1 MIRYPCLRDGAVII
15 ICPRVPLSDRVIVRA
30 RKNRRQFVR
39 HGKVRVSHRAF
50 VLEYHNIVVV
60 VVVIIVSSSSSSSI
74 ENFRLVRARSIA
86 DFGEIQVRF
95 YLRDVTGIG

>member
-1 MIRYPCLRDGAVII
+1 M
-15 ICPRVPLSDRVIVRA
+15 
-30 RKNRRQFVR
+30 
-39 HGKVRVSHRAF
+39 RVSHRAF

-60 VVVIIVSSSSSSSI
+60 VVVVISIISSSSI

-86 DFGEIQVRF
+86 DFREIKVRF